1 MIEKGAFT
9 GKEEDDQDSTF
20 DDFWTENDDTES
32 DSDIAED
39 EEIRATESK
48 SSFTSSVGYPFSFSE
63 VAFLLFKLY
72 QCADRRY
79 RLRER
84 ADIET
89 LKEAD
94 ETESYNDDEK
104 QLEKEDTEA
113 DRKQK
118 KELLLKFNIE
128 KLSRMHDL
136 QLNFVSALSTKNKKR
151 WVCIKNKVI
160 KDNNKKRAKKQDREL
175 LLMRMAISNDM
186 SDFINIEF
194 GQLGNKKKKKSKIN
208 IALQDKVKKVKEDDK
223 KINLESS
230 DKEIKQDDLKVKD
243 IKIKEPKKEKRSY
256 SLTNKDALG
265 KKY

>member
-1 MIEKGAFT
+1 MIQRGAFT
-9 GKEEDDQDSTF
+9 GEEEDDQDSTF
-20 DDFWTENDDTES
+20 DDLWTEKDDTES
-32 DSDIAED
+32 DSDTAED

-84 ADIET
+84 ADRET

-94 ETESYNDDEK
+94 ETDSYNDD
-104 QLEKEDTEA
+104 EKEDTEA

-118 KELLLKFNIE
+118 KKLLLKLNIE
-128 KLSRMHDL
+128 KLSRMQDL

-194 GQLGNKKKKKSKIN
+194 GLLGNKKKKKSKIN
-208 IALQDKVKKVKEDDK
+208 IALQDKVKKVKKDDN

-230 DKEIKQDDLKVKD
+230 DKEIKQDDLKIKD

-256 SLTNKDALG
+256 SLKNKDALG
-265 KKY
+265 DAY